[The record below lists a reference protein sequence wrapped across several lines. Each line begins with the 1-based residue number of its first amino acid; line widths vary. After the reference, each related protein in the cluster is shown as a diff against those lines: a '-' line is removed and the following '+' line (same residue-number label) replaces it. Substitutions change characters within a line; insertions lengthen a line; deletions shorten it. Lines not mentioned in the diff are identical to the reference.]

1 METKEHNKQ
10 WHLVRNNNGEWI
22 SEEYA
27 EFLTP
32 LEVGILQVKASQQG
46 IQLDIQHGADGQLW
60 CYKHQLDAIKI
71 EPLNKTVMKRELR
84 IKKKALSSYLGRGLH
99 SEKWA
104 TAFDKEG
111 KLGGLI
117 EMVKNDDEL
126 VLQIREDYFNVYY
139 KGGNMLKVS
148 SENSF
153 QFDYNYFKCE
163 ISLDTQEQRKK
174 RIDKRRSILESLK
187 NTRDYKTFIDEMKKL
202 MDKYWIWLYNEKHR
216 SLHEKDTQHAL
227 CISNTESTDYT
238 IIDLEFQVSTRKDCT
253 YHYEPSSLPRDPGIY
268 VCKKSP
274 RFDII
279 AVRNSDRRLCV
290 IELKNGLD
298 ALVGKSGIGDYAD
311 SFEGSIGKNP
321 LAEFTFTNEMK
332 KVVSDKKRLKLLS
345 DDFYID
351 EKLPIEFIY
360 AYAFK
365 SEDENGKKAERD
377 SFLREQKK
385 ACCMNYKVIYIMVR
399 LICFRSTLKVL
410 CQNI

>member
-22 SEEYA
+22 SDDYA

-32 LEVGILQVKASQQG
+32 LEVGILQVKAAQQG
-46 IQLDIQHGADGQLW
+46 IQLDVQHGADGQLW
-60 CYKHQLDAIKI
+60 CYKYQLDAIKI
-71 EPLNKTVMKRELR
+71 EPINKTVMKRELR
-84 IKKKALSSYLGRGLH
+84 IKKKSLSSYLGRGLL

-104 TAFDKEG
+104 KAFGKEG

-238 IIDLEFQVSTRKDCT
+238 IIDLEFQVSTRKDCI
-253 YHYEPSSLPRDPGIY
+253 YHYEPSSIPRHPGVDVY
-268 VCKKSP
+268 EKSP

-279 AVRNSDRRLCV
+279 AVRNSDHRLCV

-298 ALVGKSGIGDYAD
+298 ALVGKSGIGDHAD

-321 LAEFTFTNEMK
+321 LAELTFTKEMK
-332 KVVSDKKRLKLLS
+332 KVVSDKKYLELLS
-345 DDFYID
+345 DEFYID
-351 EKLPIEFIY
+351 EKQPIEFIY

-365 SEDENGKKAERD
+365 SEDENGKKVERD
-377 SFLREQKK
+377 SFIREQEK
-385 ACCMNYKVIYIMVR
+385 ASCMNYKVIY
-399 LICFRSTLKVL
+399 LNKGDFTLSDS
-410 CQNI
+410 NY

>member
-22 SEEYA
+22 SEDYA

-84 IKKKALSSYLGRGLH
+84 IKKKSLSSYLGRGLL

-104 TAFDKEG
+104 KAFGKEG

-216 SLHEKDTQHAL
+216 NLHEKNTQHAL

-253 YHYEPSSLPRDPGIY
+253 YHYESSSLPRHPGIY
-268 VCKKSP
+268 VCEKSP
-274 RFDII
+274 RLDII

-298 ALVGKSGIGDYAD
+298 ALVGKSGIGDHAD
-311 SFEGSIGKNP
+311 SFEGSIGKNH
-321 LAEFTFTNEMK
+321 LAELTFTKEME

-377 SFLREQKK
+377 SFLREQEK
-385 ACCMNYKVIYIMVR
+385 ACCMNYKVIY
-399 LICFRSTLKVL
+399 LNKGDFTLSDSN
-410 CQNI
+410 C

>member
-22 SEEYA
+22 SDDYA

-32 LEVGILQVKASQQG
+32 LEVGILQVKAAQQG
-46 IQLDIQHGADGQLW
+46 IQLDVQHGADGQLW
-60 CYKHQLDAIKI
+60 CYKHQLEAIKI
-71 EPLNKTVMKRELR
+71 KPINKTVMKRELR

-99 SEKWA
+99 SDKWDN
-104 TAFDKEG
+104 AFGEDG

-117 EMVKNDDEL
+117 EMVKKDDEL

-153 QFDYNYFKCE
+153 QFDYNYYKCE
-163 ISLDTQEQRKK
+163 IDLDTQEQRNK
-174 RIDKRRSILESLK
+174 RIDKRRSVLESLK
-187 NTRDYKTFIDEMKKL
+187 KTRDYKTFIAEMKKL
-202 MDKYWIWLYNEKHR
+202 MDEYWIWLYNEKHR

-238 IIDLEFQVSTRKDCT
+238 IIDLEFQVSTRKDCI
-253 YHYEPSSLPRDPGIY
+253 YHYEPSSIPRHPGVDVY
-268 VCKKSP
+268 EKSP

-279 AVRNSDRRLCV
+279 AVRNIDHRLCV

-298 ALVGKSGIGDYAD
+298 ALTGKSGIGDHAD

-321 LAEFTFTNEMK
+321 LAEFAFTKEMK
-332 KVVSDKKRLKLLS
+332 KLVSDKKHLELLS

-360 AYAFK
+360 AYAFN
-365 SEDENGKKAERD
+365 SEDENGKEAERK
-377 SFLREQKK
+377 SFIREQEKV
-385 ACCMNYKVIYIMVR
+385 CCMNYKVIY
-399 LICFRSTLKVL
+399 LNKGDFTLSDS
-410 CQNI
+410 NY

>member
-32 LEVGILQVKASQQG
+32 LEVGILQVKAAQQG
-46 IQLDIQHGADGQLW
+46 IQLDVQHGADGQLW
-60 CYKHQLDAIKI
+60 CYKHQLEAIKI
-71 EPLNKTVMKRELR
+71 KPINKTVMKRELR

-99 SEKWA
+99 SDKWDN
-104 TAFDKEG
+104 AFGEDG

-117 EMVKNDDEL
+117 EMVKKDDEL

-153 QFDYNYFKCE
+153 QFDYNYYKCE
-163 ISLDTQEQRKK
+163 IDGDTQEQRKK
-174 RIDKRRSILESLK
+174 RIDKRRSVIESLK
-187 NTRDYKTFIDEMKKL
+187 KTRDYKTFIDEMKKL

-253 YHYEPSSLPRDPGIY
+253 YHYEPSSLPRHPGIY
-268 VCKKSP
+268 VCEKSP

-279 AVRNSDRRLCV
+279 AVRNSDCRLCV

-298 ALVGKSGIGDYAD
+298 ALVGKSGIGDHAD

-321 LAEFTFTNEMK
+321 LAELTFTNEMK
-332 KVVSDKKRLKLLS
+332 KVVSDKKRFKLLS

-377 SFLREQKK
+377 SFLREQEK
-385 ACCMNYKVIYIMVR
+385 ACCMNYKVIY
-399 LICFRSTLKVL
+399 LNKGDFTLSDSN
-410 CQNI
+410 C

>member
-1 METKEHNKQ
+1 MMETKEHNKQ

-22 SEEYA
+22 SGDYA

-71 EPLNKTVMKRELR
+71 EPINKTVMKRELR
-84 IKKKALSSYLGRGLH
+84 IKKKSLSSYLGRGLH

-174 RIDKRRSILESLK
+174 RIDKRRSILDSLK

-238 IIDLEFQVSTRKDCT
+238 IIDLEFQVSIRKDCT
-253 YHYEPSSLPRDPGIY
+253 YHYEPSSLPRHPGIY
-268 VCKKSP
+268 VCEKSP

-298 ALVGKSGIGDYAD
+298 ALVGKSGIGDHAD

-321 LAEFTFTNEMK
+321 LAELMFTKEME
-332 KVVSDKKRLKLLS
+332 KVICDKKRLKLLS

-365 SEDENGKKAERD
+365 SEDENGKKVERD
-377 SFLREQKK
+377 SFIREQEK
-385 ACCMNYKVIYIMVR
+385 ASCMNYKVIY
-399 LICFRSTLKVL
+399 LNKSDFTLSDS
-410 CQNI
+410 NY

>member
-10 WHLVRNNNGEWI
+10 WNLVRNNNGEWI
-22 SEEYA
+22 SGDYA

-71 EPLNKTVMKRELR
+71 EPINKTVMKRELR
-84 IKKKALSSYLGRGLH
+84 VKKKSLSSYLGRGLH

-104 TAFDKEG
+104 TAFGKEG

-153 QFDYNYFKCE
+153 LFDYNYFKCE

-202 MDKYWIWLYNEKHR
+202 MDKYWIWLSNEKHR

-253 YHYEPSSLPRDPGIY
+253 FHYEPSSLPRHPGIY
-268 VCKKSP
+268 VCEKSP

-298 ALVGKSGIGDYAD
+298 ALVGKSGIGDHAD

-321 LAEFTFTNEMK
+321 LAELKFTKEMEN
-332 KVVSDKKRLKLLS
+332 VVSDKKRLKLLS

-377 SFLREQKK
+377 SFLREQEK
-385 ACCMNYKVIYIMVR
+385 ACCMNYKVIY
-399 LICFRSTLKVL
+399 LNKGDFTLSDSN
-410 CQNI
+410 C

>member
-10 WHLVRNNNGEWI
+10 WRLVRNNNGEWI
-22 SEEYA
+22 SEDYA

-60 CYKHQLDAIKI
+60 CYKYQLDAIKI
-71 EPLNKTVMKRELR
+71 EPINKTVMKRESR
-84 IKKKALSSYLGRGLH
+84 VKKKSLSSYLGRGLH

-104 TAFDKEG
+104 TAFGKEG

-253 YHYEPSSLPRDPGIY
+253 YHYEPFSLPRHPGIY
-268 VCKKSP
+268 VCEKSP

-279 AVRNSDRRLCV
+279 AVRNSDHRLCV

-298 ALVGKSGIGDYAD
+298 ALVGKSGIGYHAD

-321 LAEFTFTNEMK
+321 LAELTFTEEME

-351 EKLPIEFIY
+351 ETLPIEFIY

-377 SFLREQKK
+377 SFLREQEK
-385 ACCMNYKVIYIMVR
+385 ACCMNYKVIY
-399 LICFRSTLKVL
+399 LNKGDFTLSDSN
-410 CQNI
+410 C

>member
-22 SEEYA
+22 SDDYA

-32 LEVGILQVKASQQG
+32 LEVGILQVKAAQQG
-46 IQLDIQHGADGQLW
+46 IQLDVQHGADGQLW

-71 EPLNKTVMKRELR
+71 KPINKTVMKRELR

-99 SEKWA
+99 SDKWDN
-104 TAFDKEG
+104 AFGEDG

-117 EMVKNDDEL
+117 EMVKKDDEL

-153 QFDYNYFKCE
+153 QFDYNYYKCE
-163 ISLDTQEQRKK
+163 IDLDTQEQRNK
-174 RIDKRRSILESLK
+174 RIDKRRSVLESLK
-187 NTRDYKTFIDEMKKL
+187 KTRDYKTFIAEMKKL
-202 MDKYWIWLYNEKHR
+202 MDEYWIWLYNEKHR

-238 IIDLEFQVSTRKDCT
+238 IIDLEFQVSTRKDCI
-253 YHYEPSSLPRDPGIY
+253 YHYEPSSIPRHPGVDVY
-268 VCKKSP
+268 EKSP

-279 AVRNSDRRLCV
+279 AVRNIDHRLCV

-298 ALVGKSGIGDYAD
+298 ALTGKSGIGDHAD

-321 LAEFTFTNEMK
+321 LAELTFTNEMK
-332 KVVSDKKRLKLLS
+332 KVVSDKKRFKLLS

-360 AYAFK
+360 AYAFNSK
-365 SEDENGKKAERD
+365 DENGKEAERK
-377 SFLREQKK
+377 SFIREQEK
-385 ACCMNYKVIYIMVR
+385 ACCMNYKVIY
-399 LICFRSTLKVL
+399 LNKGDFTLSDS
-410 CQNI
+410 NY

>member
-1 METKEHNKQ
+1 MMETKEHNKQ

-22 SEEYA
+22 SGDYA

-71 EPLNKTVMKRELR
+71 EPINKTVMKRELR
-84 IKKKALSSYLGRGLH
+84 IKKKSLSSYLGRGLH

-174 RIDKRRSILESLK
+174 RIDKRRSILDSLK

-238 IIDLEFQVSTRKDCT
+238 IIDLEFQVSIRKDCT
-253 YHYEPSSLPRDPGIY
+253 YHYEPSSLPRHPGIY
-268 VCKKSP
+268 VCEKSP

-298 ALVGKSGIGDYAD
+298 ALVGKSGIGDHAD

-321 LAEFTFTNEMK
+321 LAELTFTKEME
-332 KVVSDKKRLKLLS
+332 KVVCDKKRLKLLS

-377 SFLREQKK
+377 SFLREQEK
-385 ACCMNYKVIYIMVR
+385 ACCMNYKVIY
-399 LICFRSTLKVL
+399 LNKGDFTLSDSN
-410 CQNI
+410 C

>member
-71 EPLNKTVMKRELR
+71 EPFNKTVMKRELR

-99 SEKWA
+99 SDKWDN
-104 TAFDKEG
+104 AFGEDG
-111 KLGGLI
+111 KLGDLI
-117 EMVKNDDEL
+117 EMVKKDDEL

-153 QFDYNYFKCE
+153 QFDYNYYKCE
-163 ISLDTQEQRKK
+163 IDLDTQEQRNK
-174 RIDKRRSILESLK
+174 RIDKRRSVLESLK
-187 NTRDYKTFIDEMKKL
+187 KTRDYKTFIDEMKKL

-253 YHYEPSSLPRDPGIY
+253 YHYEPSSLPRHPGIY
-268 VCKKSP
+268 VCEKSP

-279 AVRNSDRRLCV
+279 AVRNSDHRLCV

-298 ALVGKSGIGDYAD
+298 ALVGKSGIGDHAD

-332 KVVSDKKRLKLLS
+332 KVVSDKKRFKLLS

-377 SFLREQKK
+377 SFLREQEK
-385 ACCMNYKVIYIMVR
+385 ACCMNYKVIY
-399 LICFRSTLKVL
+399 LNKGDFTLSDSN
-410 CQNI
+410 C

>member
-1 METKEHNKQ
+1 MMETKEQERK
-10 WHLVRNNNGEWI
+10 WHLIRNDNGEWI

-32 LEVGILQVKASQQG
+32 LEVGILQVEAAQQG
-46 IQLDIQHGADGQLW
+46 IQLDVQHGADGQLW
-60 CYKHQLDAIKI
+60 CYKHQLEAIKI
-71 EPLNKTVMKRELR
+71 EPINKTVMKRELR
-84 IKKKALSSYLGRGLH
+84 IKKESVSNYLGRGLH
-99 SEKWA
+99 SDKWDN
-104 TAFDKEG
+104 AFGEDG

-126 VLQIREDYFNVYY
+126 VLQIRDDYFNVYY
-139 KGGNMLKVS
+139 KGGNLLKVS

-153 QFDYNYFKCE
+153 QFDYNYYKCE
-163 ISLDTQEQRKK
+163 IGLDTQDQRKK
-174 RIDKRRSILESLK
+174 RIDKRRSVLESLK
-187 NTRDYKTFIDEMKKL
+187 KTRDYKAFIADMKKL
-202 MDKYWIWLYNEKHR
+202 MDKYWKWLERVHNR
-216 SLHEKDTQHAL
+216 ILHEKDTQHAL

-238 IIDLEFQVSTRKDCT
+238 IIDLEFQVSTRKDCI
-253 YHYEPSSLPRDPGIY
+253 YHYEPSSIPRHPGVDVY
-268 VCKKSP
+268 EKSP

-298 ALVGKSGIGDYAD
+298 ALVGKSGIGDHAD

-321 LAEFTFTNEMK
+321 LAELMFTKEME

-365 SEDENGKKAERD
+365 SEDENGKKVERD
-377 SFLREQKK
+377 SFIREQEK
-385 ACCMNYKVIYIMVR
+385 ASCMNYKVIY
-399 LICFRSTLKVL
+399 LNKSDFTLSDS
-410 CQNI
+410 NY

>member
-22 SEEYA
+22 SEDYA

-117 EMVKNDDEL
+117 EMIKNDDEL

-153 QFDYNYFKCE
+153 QFDYNYYKCE
-163 ISLDTQEQRKK
+163 IDLDTQEQRNK
-174 RIDKRRSILESLK
+174 RIDKRRSVLESLK
-187 NTRDYKTFIDEMKKL
+187 KTRDYKTFIDEMKKL

-253 YHYEPSSLPRDPGIY
+253 YHYEPSSLPRHPGIY
-268 VCKKSP
+268 VCEKSP

-298 ALVGKSGIGDYAD
+298 ALVGKSGIGDHAD
-311 SFEGSIGKNP
+311 SFEGSIGKNH
-321 LAEFTFTNEMK
+321 LAELTFTKEME

-351 EKLPIEFIY
+351 KKLPIEFIY

-377 SFLREQKK
+377 SFLREQEKS
-385 ACCMNYKVIYIMVR
+385 CCMNYKVIY
-399 LICFRSTLKVL
+399 LDKGDFTLSDSN
-410 CQNI
+410 C

>member
-22 SEEYA
+22 SEDYA

-71 EPLNKTVMKRELR
+71 EPFNKTVMKRELR

-298 ALVGKSGIGDYAD
+298 ALVGKSGIGDHAD

-321 LAEFTFTNEMK
+321 LTFTKEME

-385 ACCMNYKVIYIMVR
+385 ACCMNYKVIY
-399 LICFRSTLKVL
+399 LNKGDFTLSDSN
-410 CQNI
+410 C

>member
-1 METKEHNKQ
+1 MMETKEHNKQ

-22 SEEYA
+22 SGDYA

-71 EPLNKTVMKRELR
+71 EPINKTVMKRELR
-84 IKKKALSSYLGRGLH
+84 IKKKSLSSYLGRGLH

-174 RIDKRRSILESLK
+174 RIDKRRSILDSLK

-238 IIDLEFQVSTRKDCT
+238 IIDLEFQVSIRKDCT
-253 YHYEPSSLPRDPGIY
+253 YHYEPYSLPRHPGIY
-268 VCKKSP
+268 VCEKSP

-298 ALVGKSGIGDYAD
+298 ALVGKSGIGDHAD

-321 LAEFTFTNEMK
+321 LAELTFTKEME

-377 SFLREQKK
+377 SFLREQEK
-385 ACCMNYKVIYIMVR
+385 ACCMNYKVIY
-399 LICFRSTLKVL
+399 LNKGDFTLSDSN
-410 CQNI
+410 C

>member
-22 SEEYA
+22 SENYA

-60 CYKHQLDAIKI
+60 CYKHQLGAIKI

-99 SEKWA
+99 SDKWDN
-104 TAFDKEG
+104 AFGKDG

-117 EMVKNDDEL
+117 EMVKKDDEL

-153 QFDYNYFKCE
+153 QFDYNYFRCE

-227 CISNTESTDYT
+227 CISNTESKDYT

-253 YHYEPSSLPRDPGIY
+253 YHYEPSSLPRHPGIY
-268 VCKKSP
+268 VCEKSP

-279 AVRNSDRRLCV
+279 AVRNRDRRLCV

-298 ALVGKSGIGDYAD
+298 ALVGKSGIGDHAD

-321 LAEFTFTNEMK
+321 LAELTFTKEME

-377 SFLREQKK
+377 SFLREQEK
-385 ACCMNYKVIYIMVR
+385 ACCMNYKVIY
-399 LICFRSTLKVL
+399 LNKGDFTLSDSN
-410 CQNI
+410 C

>member
-22 SEEYA
+22 SDDYA

-32 LEVGILQVKASQQG
+32 LEVGILQVKAAQQG
-46 IQLDIQHGADGQLW
+46 IQLDVQHGTDGQLW

-71 EPLNKTVMKRELR
+71 EPIYKTVKKRELR

-99 SEKWA
+99 SDKWDN
-104 TAFDKEG
+104 AFGEDG

-117 EMVKNDDEL
+117 EMVKKDDEL

-153 QFDYNYFKCE
+153 QFDYNYYKCE
-163 ISLDTQEQRKK
+163 IDLDTQEQRNK
-174 RIDKRRSILESLK
+174 RIDKRRSVLESLK
-187 NTRDYKTFIDEMKKL
+187 KTRDYKTFIAEMKKL
-202 MDKYWIWLYNEKHR
+202 MDEYWIWLYNEKHR

-238 IIDLEFQVSTRKDCT
+238 IIDLEFQVSTRKDCI
-253 YHYEPSSLPRDPGIY
+253 YHYEPSSIPRHPGVDVY
-268 VCKKSP
+268 EKSP

-279 AVRNSDRRLCV
+279 AVRNIDHRLCV

-298 ALVGKSGIGDYAD
+298 ALTGKSGIGDHAD

-321 LAEFTFTNEMK
+321 LAELTFTNEMK
-332 KVVSDKKRLKLLS
+332 KVVSDKKRFKLLS

-360 AYAFK
+360 AYAFNSK
-365 SEDENGKKAERD
+365 DENGKETERK
-377 SFLREQKK
+377 SFIREQEK
-385 ACCMNYKVIYIMVR
+385 ACCMNYKVIY
-399 LICFRSTLKVL
+399 LNKGDFTLSDS
-410 CQNI
+410 NH

>member
-1 METKEHNKQ
+1 MMETKEHNKQ

-22 SEEYA
+22 SGDYA

-71 EPLNKTVMKRELR
+71 EPINKTVMKRELR
-84 IKKKALSSYLGRGLH
+84 IKKKSLSSYLGRGLH

-174 RIDKRRSILESLK
+174 RIDKRRSILDSLK

-238 IIDLEFQVSTRKDCT
+238 IIDLEFQVSIRKDCT
-253 YHYEPSSLPRDPGIY
+253 YHYEPSSLPRHPGIY
-268 VCKKSP
+268 VCEKSP

-298 ALVGKSGIGDYAD
+298 ALVGKSGIGDHAD

-321 LAEFTFTNEMK
+321 LAELTFTKEME

-377 SFLREQKK
+377 SFLREQEK
-385 ACCMNYKVIYIMVR
+385 ACCMNYKVIY
-399 LICFRSTLKVL
+399 LNKGDFTLSDSN
-410 CQNI
+410 C

>member
-22 SEEYA
+22 SGDYA

-71 EPLNKTVMKRELR
+71 EPINKTVMKRELR

-104 TAFDKEG
+104 TAFGKEG

-253 YHYEPSSLPRDPGIY
+253 YHYEPSSLPRHPGIY
-268 VCKKSP
+268 VCEKSP

-298 ALVGKSGIGDYAD
+298 ALVGKSGIGDHAD

-321 LAEFTFTNEMK
+321 LAELTFTNEMK
-332 KVVSDKKRLKLLS
+332 KVVSDKKRFKLLS

-377 SFLREQKK
+377 SFLREQEK
-385 ACCMNYKVIYIMVR
+385 ACCMNYKVIY
-399 LICFRSTLKVL
+399 LNKGDFTLSDSN
-410 CQNI
+410 C

>member
-1 METKEHNKQ
+1 MMETKEHNKQ

-22 SEEYA
+22 SGDYA

-71 EPLNKTVMKRELR
+71 EPINKTVMKRELR
-84 IKKKALSSYLGRGLH
+84 IKKKSLSSYLGRGLH

-187 NTRDYKTFIDEMKKL
+187 NTRDYKTFINEMKKL

-238 IIDLEFQVSTRKDCT
+238 IIDLEFQVSTRKDCI
-253 YHYEPSSLPRDPGIY
+253 YHYEPFSIPRHPRVDVY
-268 VCKKSP
+268 EKSP

-279 AVRNSDRRLCV
+279 AVRNIDHRLCV

-298 ALVGKSGIGDYAD
+298 ALTGKSGIGDHAD
-311 SFEGSIGKNP
+311 SFEGSIGKNT
-321 LAEFTFTNEMK
+321 LAELTFTKEMK

-351 EKLPIEFIY
+351 EKLPIEFVY

-377 SFLREQKK
+377 SFLREQEK
-385 ACCMNYKVIYIMVR
+385 ACCMNYKVIY
-399 LICFRSTLKVL
+399 LNKGDFTLSDSN
-410 CQNI
+410 C

>member
-71 EPLNKTVMKRELR
+71 EPFNKTVMKRELR

-99 SEKWA
+99 SDKWNN
-104 TAFDKEG
+104 AFGEDG

-117 EMVKNDDEL
+117 EMVKKDDEL

-153 QFDYNYFKCE
+153 QFDYNYYKCE
-163 ISLDTQEQRKK
+163 IDLDTQEQRNK
-174 RIDKRRSILESLK
+174 RIDKRRSVLESLK
-187 NTRDYKTFIDEMKKL
+187 KTRDYKTFIDEMKKL

-238 IIDLEFQVSTRKDCT
+238 IIDLEFQVSTRKDCI
-253 YHYEPSSLPRDPGIY
+253 YHYEPSSIPRHPGVDVY
-268 VCKKSP
+268 KKSP

-279 AVRNSDRRLCV
+279 AVRNIDHRLCV

-298 ALVGKSGIGDYAD
+298 TLTGKSGIGDHAD

-321 LAEFTFTNEMK
+321 LTFTKEME

-385 ACCMNYKVIYIMVR
+385 AGCMNYKVIY
-399 LICFRSTLKVL
+399 LNKGDFTLSDSN
-410 CQNI
+410 C

>member
-1 METKEHNKQ
+1 MREHNKQ

-22 SEEYA
+22 SGDYA

-60 CYKHQLDAIKI
+60 CYNHQLDAIKI
-71 EPLNKTVMKRELR
+71 EPINKTVMKRELR
-84 IKKKALSSYLGRGLH
+84 IKKKSLSSYLGRGLH

-174 RIDKRRSILESLK
+174 RIDKRRSILDSLK

-238 IIDLEFQVSTRKDCT
+238 IIDLEFQVSTRKDCI
-253 YHYEPSSLPRDPGIY
+253 YHYEPSSIPRHPGVDVY
-268 VCKKSP
+268 EKSP

-298 ALVGKSGIGDYAD
+298 ALVGKSGIGDHAD

-321 LAEFTFTNEMK
+321 LAELTFTKEME

-365 SEDENGKKAERD
+365 SEDENGKEAERK
-377 SFLREQKK
+377 SFIREQEKV
-385 ACCMNYKVIYIMVR
+385 CCMNYKVIY
-399 LICFRSTLKVL
+399 LNKGDFTLSDS
-410 CQNI
+410 NY

>member
-22 SEEYA
+22 SEDYA

-32 LEVGILQVKASQQG
+32 LEVGILQVKASQQC

-84 IKKKALSSYLGRGLH
+84 IKKKSLSSYLGRGLL

-104 TAFDKEG
+104 KAFGKEG

-216 SLHEKDTQHAL
+216 SLHEKNTQHAL

-253 YHYEPSSLPRDPGIY
+253 YHYEPSSLPRHPGIY
-268 VCKKSP
+268 VCEKSP

-298 ALVGKSGIGDYAD
+298 ALVGKSGIGDHAD
-311 SFEGSIGKNP
+311 SFEGSIGKNH
-321 LAEFTFTNEMK
+321 LAELTFTKEME

-351 EKLPIEFIY
+351 KKLPIEFIY

-377 SFLREQKK
+377 SFLREQEKS
-385 ACCMNYKVIYIMVR
+385 CCMNYKVIY
-399 LICFRSTLKVL
+399 LNKGDFTLSDSN
-410 CQNI
+410 C

>member
-1 METKEHNKQ
+1 MMDTKEHNKQ

-22 SEEYA
+22 SGDYA

-71 EPLNKTVMKRELR
+71 EPINKTVMKRELR
-84 IKKKALSSYLGRGLH
+84 IKKKSLSSYLGRGLH

-153 QFDYNYFKCE
+153 QFDYNYYKCE
-163 ISLDTQEQRKK
+163 IDLDTQEQRNK
-174 RIDKRRSILESLK
+174 RIDKRRSVLESLK
-187 NTRDYKTFIDEMKKL
+187 KTRDYKTFIDEMKKL

-253 YHYEPSSLPRDPGIY
+253 YHYEPSSLPRHPGIY
-268 VCKKSP
+268 VCEKSP

-298 ALVGKSGIGDYAD
+298 ALVGKSGIGDHAD

-321 LAEFTFTNEMK
+321 LAELTFTKEME

-377 SFLREQKK
+377 SFLREQEK
-385 ACCMNYKVIYIMVR
+385 ACCMNYKVIY
-399 LICFRSTLKVL
+399 LNKGDFTLSDSN
-410 CQNI
+410 C

>member
-71 EPLNKTVMKRELR
+71 EPFNKTVMKRELR

-99 SEKWA
+99 SDKWNN
-104 TAFDKEG
+104 AFGEDG

-117 EMVKNDDEL
+117 EMVKKDDEL

-139 KGGNMLKVS
+139 KGGNMLKVL

-153 QFDYNYFKCE
+153 QFDYNYYKCE
-163 ISLDTQEQRKK
+163 IDLDTQEQRNK
-174 RIDKRRSILESLK
+174 RIDKRRSVLESLK
-187 NTRDYKTFIDEMKKL
+187 KTRDYKTFIDEMKKL

-253 YHYEPSSLPRDPGIY
+253 YHYEPSSLPRHPGIY

-298 ALVGKSGIGDYAD
+298 ALVGKSGIGDHAD

-321 LAEFTFTNEMK
+321 LTFTKEME

-385 ACCMNYKVIYIMVR
+385 ACCMNYKVIY
-399 LICFRSTLKVL
+399 LNKGDFTLSDSN
-410 CQNI
+410 C

>member
-1 METKEHNKQ
+1 MREHNKQ

-22 SEEYA
+22 SGDYA

-60 CYKHQLDAIKI
+60 CYNHQLDAIKI
-71 EPLNKTVMKRELR
+71 EPINKTVMKRELR
-84 IKKKALSSYLGRGLH
+84 IKKKSLSSYLGRGLH

-174 RIDKRRSILESLK
+174 RIDKRRSILDSLK

-238 IIDLEFQVSTRKDCT
+238 IIDLEFQVSTRKDCI
-253 YHYEPSSLPRDPGIY
+253 YHYEPSSIPRHPGVDVY
-268 VCKKSP
+268 EKSP

-298 ALVGKSGIGDYAD
+298 ALVGKSGIGDHAD

-321 LAEFTFTNEMK
+321 LAELTFTKEME

-360 AYAFK
+360 AYAFNSK
-365 SEDENGKKAERD
+365 DENGKEAERK
-377 SFLREQKK
+377 SFIREQEKV
-385 ACCMNYKVIYIMVR
+385 CCMNYKVIY
-399 LICFRSTLKVL
+399 LNKGDFTLSDS
-410 CQNI
+410 NY

>member
-1 METKEHNKQ
+1 MMKTKEQERK
-10 WHLVRNNNGEWI
+10 WHLIRNDNGEWI

-32 LEVGILQVKASQQG
+32 LEVGILQVKAAQQG
-46 IQLDIQHGADGQLW
+46 IQLDVQHGADGQLW

-84 IKKKALSSYLGRGLH
+84 IKKKSLSSYLGRGLH
-99 SEKWA
+99 SDKWDNV
-104 TAFDKEG
+104 FGKDG

-126 VLQIREDYFNVYY
+126 VLQIRDDYFNVYY
-139 KGGNMLKVS
+139 KGGNLLKVS

-153 QFDYNYFKCE
+153 QFDYNYYKCE
-163 ISLDTQEQRKK
+163 IGLDTQDQRK
-174 RIDKRRSILESLK
+174 
-187 NTRDYKTFIDEMKKL
+187 TRDYKAFIADMKKL
-202 MDKYWIWLYNEKHR
+202 MDKYWKWLKRVHNR
-216 SLHEKDTQHAL
+216 ILHEKDTQHAL

-238 IIDLEFQVSTRKDCT
+238 IIDLEFQVSTRKDCI
-253 YHYEPSSLPRDPGIY
+253 YHYEPSSIPRHPGVDVY
-268 VCKKSP
+268 EKSP

-279 AVRNSDRRLCV
+279 AVRNSDHRLCV

-298 ALVGKSGIGDYAD
+298 ALVGKSGIGDHAD

-321 LAEFTFTNEMK
+321 LAELTFTKEME

-365 SEDENGKKAERD
+365 SEDENEKKVERD
-377 SFLREQKK
+377 SFIREQEK
-385 ACCMNYKVIYIMVR
+385 ASCMNYKVIY
-399 LICFRSTLKVL
+399 LNKSDFTLSDSN
-410 CQNI
+410 C

>member
-22 SEEYA
+22 SEDYA

-71 EPLNKTVMKRELR
+71 EPINKTVMKRELR
-84 IKKKALSSYLGRGLH
+84 VKKKSLSSYLGRGLH

-104 TAFDKEG
+104 TAFGKEG

-238 IIDLEFQVSTRKDCT
+238 IIDLEFQVSTRKDCI
-253 YHYEPSSLPRDPGIY
+253 YHYEPSSIPRHPGVDVY
-268 VCKKSP
+268 EKSP

-298 ALVGKSGIGDYAD
+298 ALVGKSGIGDHAD

-321 LAEFTFTNEMK
+321 LAELTFTKEME

-365 SEDENGKKAERD
+365 SEDENGKKAEHD
-377 SFLREQKK
+377 SFLREQEK
-385 ACCMNYKVIYIMVR
+385 ACCMNYKVIY
-399 LICFRSTLKVL
+399 LNKGDFTLSDSN
-410 CQNI
+410 C

>member
-22 SEEYA
+22 SEDYA

-84 IKKKALSSYLGRGLH
+84 IKKKSLSSYLGRGLL

-104 TAFDKEG
+104 KAFGKEG

-216 SLHEKDTQHAL
+216 SLHEKNTQHAL

-253 YHYEPSSLPRDPGIY
+253 YHYEPSSLPRHPGIY
-268 VCKKSP
+268 VCEKSP

-298 ALVGKSGIGDYAD
+298 ALVGKSGIGDHAD
-311 SFEGSIGKNP
+311 SFEGSIGKNH
-321 LAEFTFTNEMK
+321 LAELTFTKEME

-377 SFLREQKK
+377 SFLREQEKS
-385 ACCMNYKVIYIMVR
+385 CCMNYKVIY
-399 LICFRSTLKVL
+399 LNKGDFTLSDSN
-410 CQNI
+410 C

>member
-22 SEEYA
+22 SEDYA

-71 EPLNKTVMKRELR
+71 EPINKTAMKRELR
-84 IKKKALSSYLGRGLH
+84 VKKKSLSSYLGRGLH

-104 TAFDKEG
+104 TAFGKEG

-238 IIDLEFQVSTRKDCT
+238 IIDLEFQVSTRKDCI
-253 YHYEPSSLPRDPGIY
+253 YHYEPSSIPRHPGVDVY
-268 VCKKSP
+268 EKSP

-298 ALVGKSGIGDYAD
+298 ALVGKSGIGDHAD

-321 LAEFTFTNEMK
+321 LAELTFTKEME

-377 SFLREQKK
+377 SFLREQEK
-385 ACCMNYKVIYIMVR
+385 ACCMNYKVIY
-399 LICFRSTLKVL
+399 LNKGDFTLSDSN
-410 CQNI
+410 C

>member
-22 SEEYA
+22 SEDYA

-71 EPLNKTVMKRELR
+71 EPLNKTVIKRELR
-84 IKKKALSSYLGRGLH
+84 IKKKSLSSYLGRGLL

-153 QFDYNYFKCE
+153 QFDYNYFKSE

-253 YHYEPSSLPRDPGIY
+253 YHYEPSSLPRHPGIY

-298 ALVGKSGIGDYAD
+298 ALVGKSGIGDHAD

-321 LAEFTFTNEMK
+321 LAELTFTKEME

-360 AYAFK
+360 AYDFK

-377 SFLREQKK
+377 SFLREQEK
-385 ACCMNYKVIYIMVR
+385 ACCMNYKVIY
-399 LICFRSTLKVL
+399 LNKGDFTLSDSN
-410 CQNI
+410 C

>member
-22 SEEYA
+22 SEDYA

-71 EPLNKTVMKRELR
+71 EPINKTVMKRELR
-84 IKKKALSSYLGRGLH
+84 IKKKSLSSYLGRGLH

-174 RIDKRRSILESLK
+174 RIDKRRSILDSLK

-238 IIDLEFQVSTRKDCT
+238 IIDLEFQVSIRKDCT
-253 YHYEPSSLPRDPGIY
+253 YHYEPSSLPRHPGIY
-268 VCKKSP
+268 VCEKSP

-298 ALVGKSGIGDYAD
+298 ALVGKSGIGDHAD

-321 LAEFTFTNEMK
+321 LAEFAFTKEMK
-332 KVVSDKKRLKLLS
+332 KLVSDKKHLELLS

-377 SFLREQKK
+377 SFLREQEK
-385 ACCMNYKVIYIMVR
+385 ACCMNYKVIY
-399 LICFRSTLKVL
+399 LNKGDFTLSDSN
-410 CQNI
+410 C

>member
-32 LEVGILQVKASQQG
+32 LEVGILQVKAAQQG
-46 IQLDIQHGADGQLW
+46 IQLDVQHGADGQLW
-60 CYKHQLDAIKI
+60 CYKHQLEAIKI
-71 EPLNKTVMKRELR
+71 EPINKTFMKRELR
-84 IKKKALSSYLGRGLH
+84 IKKKSLSSYLGRGLH
-99 SEKWA
+99 SDKWDN
-104 TAFDKEG
+104 AFGEDG

-117 EMVKNDDEL
+117 EMVKKDDEL

-153 QFDYNYFKCE
+153 QFDYNYYKCE
-163 ISLDTQEQRKK
+163 IDLDTQEQRNK
-174 RIDKRRSILESLK
+174 RIDKRRSVLESLK
-187 NTRDYKTFIDEMKKL
+187 KTRDYKTFIAEMKKL
-202 MDKYWIWLYNEKHR
+202 MDEYWIWLYNEKHR

-238 IIDLEFQVSTRKDCT
+238 IIDLEFQVSTRNNCI
-253 YHYEPSSLPRDPGIY
+253 YHYEPSSIPRHPGVDVY
-268 VCKKSP
+268 EKSP

-279 AVRNSDRRLCV
+279 AVRNIDHRLCV

-298 ALVGKSGIGDYAD
+298 ALTGKSGIGDHAD

-321 LAEFTFTNEMK
+321 LAEFAFTKEMK
-332 KVVSDKKRLKLLS
+332 KLVSDKKHLELLS

-360 AYAFK
+360 AYAFNSK
-365 SEDENGKKAERD
+365 DENGKEAERK
-377 SFLREQKK
+377 SFIREQEK
-385 ACCMNYKVIYIMVR
+385 ACCMNYKVIY
-399 LICFRSTLKVL
+399 LNKGDFTLSDS
-410 CQNI
+410 NY

>member
-22 SEEYA
+22 SEDYA

-46 IQLDIQHGADGQLW
+46 IQLDVQHGADGQLW
-60 CYKHQLDAIKI
+60 CYKHQLEAIKK
-71 EPLNKTVMKRELR
+71 EPINKTVMKRELR
-84 IKKKALSSYLGRGLH
+84 IKKKSLSSYLGRGLH

-104 TAFDKEG
+104 TAFGKEG

-153 QFDYNYFKCE
+153 QFDYNYYKCE
-163 ISLDTQEQRKK
+163 IGLDTQDQRKK
-174 RIDKRRSILESLK
+174 RIDKRRSVLESLK
-187 NTRDYKTFIDEMKKL
+187 ETRDYKAFIADMKKL
-202 MDKYWIWLYNEKHR
+202 MDKYWKWLERVHNR
-216 SLHEKDTQHAL
+216 ILHEKDTQHAL

-238 IIDLEFQVSTRKDCT
+238 IIDLEFQVSTRKDCI
-253 YHYEPSSLPRDPGIY
+253 YHYEPSSIPRHPGVDVY
-268 VCKKSP
+268 EKSP

-279 AVRNSDRRLCV
+279 AVRNSDHRLCV

-298 ALVGKSGIGDYAD
+298 ALVGKSGIGGHAD

-321 LAEFTFTNEMK
+321 LAKLTFTKEMK
-332 KVVSDKKRLKLLS
+332 KVVSDKKHLELLS
-345 DDFYID
+345 DEFYID
-351 EKLPIEFIY
+351 EKQPIEFIY

-365 SEDENGKKAERD
+365 SEDENEKKVERD
-377 SFLREQKK
+377 SFIREQEK
-385 ACCMNYKVIYIMVR
+385 ACCMNYKVIY
-399 LICFRSTLKVL
+399 LNKGDFTLSDSN
-410 CQNI
+410 C

>member
-32 LEVGILQVKASQQG
+32 LEVGILQVKAAQQG
-46 IQLDIQHGADGQLW
+46 IQLDVRHGADGQLW
-60 CYKHQLDAIKI
+60 CYNHQLDAIKI
-71 EPLNKTVMKRELR
+71 EPINKTFMKRELR
-84 IKKKALSSYLGRGLH
+84 IKKKSLSSYLGRGLH
-99 SEKWA
+99 SDKWDNV
-104 TAFDKEG
+104 FGKGG

-117 EMVKNDDEL
+117 EMVKKDDEL

-153 QFDYNYFKCE
+153 QFDYNYYKCE
-163 ISLDTQEQRKK
+163 IDLDTQEQRNK
-174 RIDKRRSILESLK
+174 RIDKRRSVLESLK
-187 NTRDYKTFIDEMKKL
+187 KTRDYKTFIAEMKKL
-202 MDKYWIWLYNEKHR
+202 MDEYWIWLYNEKHR

-238 IIDLEFQVSTRKDCT
+238 IIDLEFQVSTRKDCI
-253 YHYEPSSLPRDPGIY
+253 YHYEPSSIPRHPGVDVY
-268 VCKKSP
+268 EKSP

-279 AVRNSDRRLCV
+279 AVRNIDHRLCV

-298 ALVGKSGIGDYAD
+298 ALTGKSGIGDHAD

-321 LAEFTFTNEMK
+321 LAEFAFTKEMK
-332 KVVSDKKRLKLLS
+332 KLVSDKKHLELLS

-360 AYAFK
+360 AYAFNSK
-365 SEDENGKKAERD
+365 DENGKEAERK
-377 SFLREQKK
+377 SFIGEQEKV
-385 ACCMNYKVIYIMVR
+385 CCMNYKVIY
-399 LICFRSTLKVL
+399 LNKGDFTLSDS
-410 CQNI
+410 NY